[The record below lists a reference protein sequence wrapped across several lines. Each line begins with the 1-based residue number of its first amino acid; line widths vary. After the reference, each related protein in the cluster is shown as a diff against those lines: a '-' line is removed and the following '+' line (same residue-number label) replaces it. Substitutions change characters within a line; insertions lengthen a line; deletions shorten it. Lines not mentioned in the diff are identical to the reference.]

1 MRLLFSHTARP
12 ERSPTQRDWYG
23 SSVWIVGTPESLP
36 DNADANIRSRDSAPA
51 YNSAMTLYEALQLLA
66 MFAVPIVA
74 GGLALIV
81 YRIRS
86 IAIAIDRSDSRIDAH
101 GERLATMEAQ
111 FGQVAELR
119 HDVKDVHRRVDEVLG
134 QIGEVA
140 NKVSVLEGQL
150 TELTRTNKLIQEHLM
165 RSS

>member
-1 MRLLFSHTARP
+1 
-12 ERSPTQRDWYG
+12 
-23 SSVWIVGTPESLP
+23 
-36 DNADANIRSRDSAPA
+36 
-51 YNSAMTLYEALQLLA
+51 MTLYEALQLLA

-74 GGLALIV
+74 GGLGLIV

-86 IAIAIDRSDSRIDAH
+86 IAASIDHADSRLDAH

-119 HDVKDVHRRVDEVLG
+119 DDVKDVHRRVDEVLG
-134 QIGEVA
+134 KVGDVGS
-140 NKVSVLEGQL
+140 KVSVLEGQL

-165 RSS
+165 RSAAS